1 MLTPLDFHYLVKEL
15 RILERCKLKRIYKS
29 ENIVFEFKPK
39 KGIFSLVAGKN
50 FCYLDPEKPKEKETK
65 GFINF
70 LSERLKGKTLI
81 KIEQDKFNKILVLDF
96 SDYQVI
102 LEFIGRGNIILCQEG
117 KIAGCLF
124 QREFKDRKIR
134 VGEKYIEIE
143 SENIENYLETKDE
156 ELLKKIHIGK
166 IYTEEILKNKNLKE
180 LLNKK
185 ISPRIYF
192 KDDVTFVAKQRCT
205 VQRTS
210 EYFVSPFELDTLKN
224 LRSEKKESFSL
235 AIKEVFS
242 EERKTKTELIRENQ
256 KKTLEKYKRE
266 IVKFKEQADL
276 FFEHKSEVE
285 NAIKIYKENKKIIT
299 PIKDVLEKK
308 GVVIIELEGN
318 KIELNINI
326 DLKEET
332 NKLYK
337 KSKKAR
343 EKIRRIELLI
353 EKPIELKESK
363 FSKKQNIKLQWY
375 EHFRY
380 FHTSDNFLVVA
391 GKDTDT
397 NEKLVKKYC
406 KKNDIILHA
415 HIIGSPFG
423 IIRNEGKKITEQAI
437 KEAAQFV
444 GCYSRF
450 WISKL
455 GIADVYWVT
464 PDQVSKTG
472 KGHVKKGSFMIYGK
486 KNFLR
491 NELIIYIGIN
501 DNFEI
506 VKGPFESIKKHA
518 KYFVGLIP
526 GGKEGKELGELIKL
540 KIFEKAKKEDVEK
553 IKQINLDEFLKVVP
567 YGKGEILKK

>member
-1 MLTPLDFHYLVKEL
+1 MAIPKIITSIFMLTPLDFHYLVKEL
-15 RILERCKLKRIYKS
+15 KVLERCKLKRVYKS
-29 ENIVFEFKPK
+29 ENTVFEFKPK
-39 KGIFSLVAGKN
+39 KGVLSLVAGKT
-50 FCYLDPEKPKEKETK
+50 FCYLDPEKPQEKETQ

-70 LSERLKGKTLI
+70 ISERLKGKILI
-81 KIEQDKFNKILVLDF
+81 KIEQYKFNKIFVLDF

-102 LEFIGRGNIILCQEG
+102 LEFIGKGNVILCQEG
-117 KIAGCLF
+117 KIVGCLF
-124 QREFKDRKIR
+124 QREFKDRKIL
-134 VGEKYIEIE
+134 VGEKYTEIE
-143 SENIENYLETKDE
+143 SENIENYLEIKNE

-166 IYTEEILKNKNLKE
+166 IYAEEILKNKNLKE
-180 LLNKK
+180 LLNKE

-192 KDDVTFVAKQRCT
+192 KEEIK
-205 VQRTS
+205 
-210 EYFVSPFELDTLKN
+210 YFVSPFELDTLKN
-224 LRSEKKESFSL
+224 FKSEKKESFSI

-242 EERKTKTELIRENQ
+242 EEKKTKAELIRENQ
-256 KKTLEKYKRE
+256 KKTLEKYEKGINR
-266 IVKFKEQADL
+266 FKEQADL
-276 FFEHKSEVE
+276 FFEHKSEIE
-285 NAIKIYKENKKIIT
+285 KAIKIYKETKKIIA
-299 PIKDVLEKK
+299 PIKEILEKK

-318 KIELNINI
+318 KIKLNINI
-326 DLKEET
+326 DIKEET

-343 EKIRRIELLI
+343 EKIKRIKLLI
-353 EKPIELKESK
+353 EKPIERKEK
-363 FSKKQNIKLQWY
+363 IFSKKQPIKLQWY

-380 FHTSDNFLVVA
+380 FYTSDNFLVVA

-423 IIRNEGKKITEQAI
+423 IIRSEGKEITEQAV

-486 KNFLR
+486 RNFLR
-491 NELIIYIGIN
+491 TELIIHIGVN
-501 DNFEI
+501 EKFKI
-506 VKGPFESIKKHA
+506 VKGPLESIKKHA
-518 KYFVGLIP
+518 KYFIGLIP
-526 GGKEGKELGELIKL
+526 GGGEGKELGELIKL
-540 KIFEKAKKEDVEK
+540 KISEIAKKEDSEK
-553 IKQINLDEFLKVVP
+553 IKQINIDEFLKVVP
-567 YGKGEILKK
+567 YGKGEILMV

>member
-15 RILERCKLKRIYKS
+15 KILERCKLKRVYKS
-29 ENIVFEFKPK
+29 ENTVFEFKPK
-39 KGIFSLVAGKN
+39 KGILSLITGKT
-50 FCYLDPEKPKEKETK
+50 FCYLDPEKPVEKETK

-70 LSERLKGKTLI
+70 LSERLKGKILI
-81 KIEQDKFNKILVLDF
+81 KIEQDKFNKVLVLDF

-102 LEFIGRGNIILCQEG
+102 LEFIGKGNIVLCQEG
-117 KIAGCLF
+117 KIVGCLF
-124 QREFKDRKIR
+124 QREFKDRKILVR
-134 VGEKYIEIE
+134 EKYTEIE
-143 SENIENYLETKDE
+143 SENIEDYFETKDE
-156 ELLKKIHIGK
+156 ESLKKIHIGK
-166 IYTEEILKNKNLKE
+166 IYTEEILKNENLKK
-180 LLNKK
+180 LLNKEF
-185 ISPRIYF
+185 SPRIYF
-192 KDDVTFVAKQRCT
+192 KEEIR
-205 VQRTS
+205 
-210 EYFVSPFELDTLKN
+210 YFVSPFELNTLKN

-242 EERKTKTELIRENQ
+242 EERKTKSELIRENQ
-256 KKTLEKYKRE
+256 KKTLEKYKRG
-266 IVKFKEQADL
+266 INKFKEQADL
-276 FFEHKSEVE
+276 FFEHKSEIE
-285 NAIKIYKENKKIIT
+285 NAVKIYKETKKITT
-299 PIKDVLEKK
+299 PIKEVLEKK
-308 GVVIIELEGN
+308 GIVVIELDGN

-326 DLKEET
+326 DMKEEI

-337 KSKKAR
+337 KSKKAK
-343 EKIRRIELLI
+343 EKIKKIEILI
-353 EKPIELKESK
+353 EKPIEKKESK
-363 FSKKQNIKLQWY
+363 FSKKQTIKLQWY

-380 FHTSDNFLVVA
+380 FYTSDNFLVVA

-423 IIRNEGKKITEQAI
+423 IIRSEGKEITEQAI
-437 KEAAQFV
+437 KEAAHFV

-486 KNFLR
+486 RNFLR
-491 NELIIYIGIN
+491 NELIVYIGIN
-501 DNFEI
+501 ENFEI
-506 VKGPFESIKKHA
+506 VKGPLESIKKHA

-526 GGKEGKELGELIKL
+526 GVKEGKELGELIKL
-540 KIFEKAKKEDVEK
+540 NISEKAKKDDAEK
-553 IKQINLDEFLKVVP
+553 IKQINIDEFLKVVP